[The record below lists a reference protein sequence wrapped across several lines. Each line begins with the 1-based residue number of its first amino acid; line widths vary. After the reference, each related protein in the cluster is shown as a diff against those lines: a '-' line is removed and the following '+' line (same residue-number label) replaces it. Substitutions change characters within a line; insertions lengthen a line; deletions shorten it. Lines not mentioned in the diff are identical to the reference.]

1 MVSCS
6 WYRHKE
12 RSRDYDMK
20 PRLPFEWDSE
30 SVEHPGDPCVVE
42 SVPFWCGLKLLWM
55 ARFESRGQEL
65 LNLLCDLISS
75 QSIRLSYTCLGRSA
89 LVGPGRRIATSRLI
103 RMSVCCWRINKVWT
117 RSLSSETSWK
127 TVGWALK
134 RGRYGG
140 GSGLWLGDL
149 EMYLGGLRW
158 LRDCQFKA
166 GIGYTEVAAAVLSSH
181 TVWECASALRRP
193 VGVLLRLEVSFS
205 RLLWACVDGLSLSQ
219 LELVGC

>member
-12 RSRDYDMK
+12 RSRGCGM
-20 PRLPFEWDSE
+20 RLVLPSEWDSGL
-30 SVEHPGDPCVVE
+30 VGRRGDPCVVE
-42 SVPFWCGLKLLWM
+42 SVPFWCGVKLLWM

-65 LNLLCDLISS
+65 LNLLCDLIFS

-166 GIGYTEVAAAVLSSH
+166 GIGCTEVAAAVLSSH
-181 TVWECASALRRP
+181 TVWECASALLQL
-193 VGVLLRLEVSFS
+193 VVVLLLLEVSFS
-205 RLLWACVDGLSLSQ
+205 QLS
-219 LELVGC
+219 